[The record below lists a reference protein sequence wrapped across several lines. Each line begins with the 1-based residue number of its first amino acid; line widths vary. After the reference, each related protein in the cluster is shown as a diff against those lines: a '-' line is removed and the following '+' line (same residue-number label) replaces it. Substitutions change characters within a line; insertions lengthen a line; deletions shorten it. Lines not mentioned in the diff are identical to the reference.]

1 MKRRYLITGAQGLIG
16 RYLAAR
22 ILGAQ
27 RDAEVLGVGRS
38 NRIDGF
44 FTHAIRAGGEPRRA
58 PMPAG
63 LHACLDGRYRYR
75 QLSLLETGALRDLI
89 RDFRPGCVFHLAS
102 ALHTAS
108 ERDLFEINVEGTA
121 SLMNALCDS
130 PETLLI
136 AGSSASVYGEACALP
151 IQESHPCRPA
161 DMYGVTKLTAEHL
174 VRVKAER
181 AGLPFVLARIFSV
194 AGPGQTET
202 HVCGRFAAQ
211 VAALAG
217 IPQPA
222 LEVGPLDPT
231 RDFIDVRDVASALW
245 LLAQAR
251 EPRGTYNVAS
261 GRETAIHA
269 VLSELLRIAGLEGRA
284 RISQRSGHPG
294 GVTRQ
299 VADISRLSQLGFR
312 PQHSIAESLCD
323 LFRYYQAAGRG
334 LEGERA
340 GEAEAARLRRMEVDA
355 VHAGSGLSP
364 QP

>member
-1 MKRRYLITGAQGLIG
+1 MDARGFARGRPADHGRADVSMKRRYLITGAQGLIG

-27 RDAEVLGVGRS
+27 TDAEVLGVGRS
-38 NRIDGF
+38 SRIDGF

-58 PMPAG
+58 PMPAD

-89 RDFRPGCVFHLAS
+89 RDFRPDCIFHLAS
-102 ALHTAS
+102 A
-108 ERDLFEINVEGTA
+108 
-121 SLMNALCDS
+121 
-130 PETLLI
+130 
-136 AGSSASVYGEACALP
+136 
-151 IQESHPCRPA
+151 
-161 DMYGVTKLTAEHL
+161 
-174 VRVKAER
+174 
-181 AGLPFVLARIFSV
+181 LPFVLARIFSV

-217 IPQPA
+217 IPHPA

-251 EPRGTYNVAS
+251 EPGSTYNVAS

-269 VLSELLRIAGLEGRA
+269 VLSDLLRIAGLEGRA

-294 GVTRQ
+294 GVTR
-299 VADISRLSQLGFR
+299 
-312 PQHSIAESLCD
+312 
-323 LFRYYQAAGRG
+323 
-334 LEGERA
+334 
-340 GEAEAARLRRMEVDA
+340 
-355 VHAGSGLSP
+355 
-364 QP
+364 

>member
-1 MKRRYLITGAQGLIG
+1 GPEHRDHVRNQRGTRCRIDPRRAWDGHVRRGEQRSRPARHERDLRADRRQPPGPPDPRVDARGFARRRPADHGRADVSMKRRYLITGAQGLIG

-38 NRIDGF
+38 HRIDGF
-44 FTHAIRAGGEPRRA
+44 FTHAIRAGDEPRPA

-89 RDFRPGCVFHLAS
+89 RDFRPDCIFHLAS

-161 DMYGVTKLTAEHL
+161 DTYGVTKLTAEHL

-194 AGPGQTET
+194 VGPGQTET

-217 IPQPA
+217 IPHPA

-231 RDFIDVRDVASALW
+231 RDFI
-245 LLAQAR
+245 
-251 EPRGTYNVAS
+251 
-261 GRETAIHA
+261 
-269 VLSELLRIAGLEGRA
+269 
-284 RISQRSGHPG
+284 
-294 GVTRQ
+294 
-299 VADISRLSQLGFR
+299 
-312 PQHSIAESLCD
+312 
-323 LFRYYQAAGRG
+323 
-334 LEGERA
+334 
-340 GEAEAARLRRMEVDA
+340 
-355 VHAGSGLSP
+355 
-364 QP
+364 